1 MYLCLSTKRCFVR
14 FAVTG
19 SGGAVTGIDVQSAGS
34 VSVPPK
40 CGGQPNHYQGG
51 QPADGQHNHTLVE
64 LLQKPRGFQL
74 ERNIR

>member
-1 MYLCLSTKRCFVR
+1 MYLCLSTKKCFVR
-14 FAVTG
+14 FTVTG
-19 SGGAVTGIDVQSAGS
+19 VGAVTGRDVQSAGS

-40 CGGQPNHYQGG
+40 CGGQPNHYHGG